1 MDGDGVITIKEI
13 AKLLEDLGNRVTVD
27 SVKDFLNHYDVNGN
41 DVISFEEF
49 LEVELTFIDDETL

>member
-1 MDGDGVITIKEI
+1 LDGDGVITIKEI

-27 SVKDFLNHYDVNGN
+27 SVKDFLNQYDVNGN